1 MTLLDWRELP
11 GPVVAALLDAERR
24 WWLAHLDWDL
34 TTALAAI
41 EPARQARRLPGLV
54 VVDEGRRPVAWAF
67 FTGEGDQVQVGALDA
82 TDVRA
87 GRLLASA
94 LVEAA
99 DAVGAAV
106 ITGLIRPGVAGVAE
120 RLAELGFALEPYGYF
135 EVSTRDSRS
144 FAREVR
150 LFTTADRAGVA
161 DLLARAYAGSTEGR
175 PFAPRGTEMEWVRYT
190 TQILESPGCGLFQ
203 ARASVVT
210 GSRRLEGAALI
221 TAIGETTAHLAQVA
235 VDPAARRHGLGR
247 QLVESAA
254 AAARARGFTR
264 LTLFVA
270 AANARALGLYEQLGF
285 RPTASFLAAVRSQPR
300 VLKSVA
306 EAAAG
311 ASTRR

>member
-11 GPVVAALLDAERR
+11 AAAVRALLDAEQR
-24 WWLAHLDWDL
+24 WWLAQLDWDL
-34 TTALAAI
+34 TAALADL
-41 EPARQARRLPGLV
+41 EPARQAGHLPGLV
-54 VVDEGRRPVAWAF
+54 VVDDRGRPVGWAF
-67 FTGEGDQVQVGALDA
+67 FTGEGDSVQVGALDA

-94 LVEAA
+94 VVEAA

-106 ITGLIRPGVAGVAE
+106 ITGLIRPGVVGVAE
-120 RLAELGFALEPYGYF
+120 RLAEAGFALEPYGYF
-135 EVSTRDSRS
+135 ELSTRDSRA
-144 FAREVR
+144 FASDVR
-150 LFTTADRAGVA
+150 LFTTADRAAVP
-161 DLLARAYAGSTEGR
+161 DLFARAYAGSTDVR
-175 PFAPRGTEMEWVRYT
+175 PFAPRGTETEWVRYT
-190 TQILESPGCGLFQ
+190 TQILDSPGCGRFQ

-221 TAIGETTAHLAQVA
+221 TAISETTAHLAQVA

-270 AANARALGLYEQLGF
+270 AGNARALGLYDQLGF

-306 EAAAG
+306 AVAAG

>member
-11 GPVVAALLDAERR
+11 AAAVAALLDAERR
-24 WWLAHLDWDL
+24 WWRSHLDWDL
-34 TTALAAI
+34 TPALADI
-41 EPARQARRLPGLV
+41 ESARQTGRLPGLV
-54 VVDEGRRPVAWAF
+54 VVDDARRPVAWAF
-67 FTGEGDQVQVGALDA
+67 FTGEGDQVQVGVLDA
-82 TDVRA
+82 TDACA

-94 LVEAA
+94 VVEAA
-99 DAVGAAV
+99 DAVGAKV
-106 ITGLIRPGVAGVAE
+106 ITGLIRPGVMGVAD

-135 EVSTRDSRS
+135 DVSTRDSRS
-144 FAREVR
+144 FAGDVR
-150 LFTTADRAGVA
+150 LFTAADRTLVP
-161 DLLARAYAGSTEGR
+161 DLLARAYAGSPEVR
-175 PFAPRGTEMEWVRYT
+175 PFAPRGTEIEWARYA
-190 TQILESPGCGLFQ
+190 TQILDTPGCGLFQ
-203 ARASVVT
+203 ARASVVA

-221 TAIGETTAHLAQVA
+221 TAIGEATAHLAQVA

-264 LTLFVA
+264 LTLIVA
-270 AANARALGLYEQLGF
+270 AGNARALRLYDQLGF

-306 EAAAG
+306 EETAG